1 MLQNV
6 NFDFSSFEDVPSPQ
20 SRTTYRLTFSAGNKL
35 CQNDAFHRA
44 LQGITDFHLQLSSDG
59 HFLRL
64 DPNGPNNLTFTKNG
78 ARTHH
83 PLGDMLRR
91 KGLEPPL
98 SYLMCWREDLGC
110 WVGQYDGLSF
120 PCLFPTPRNAKIL
133 RQHLSHETSSTP
145 LSPRVFLGQRS
156 DTSALHLQKNKL
168 SR

>member
-64 DPNGPNNLTFTKNG
+64 DPNGPNNLT
-78 ARTHH
+78 
-83 PLGDMLRR
+83 
-91 KGLEPPL
+91 
-98 SYLMCWREDLGC
+98 
-110 WVGQYDGLSF
+110 
-120 PCLFPTPRNAKIL
+120 
-133 RQHLSHETSSTP
+133 
-145 LSPRVFLGQRS
+145 
-156 DTSALHLQKNKL
+156 LQKTAPVHITLWETCSAVKGWNHPYPILCAGGKI
-168 SR
+168 

>member
-110 WVGQYDGLSF
+110 WVGQYDGLSI
-120 PCLFPTPRNAKIL
+120 PMPAPN
-133 RQHLSHETSSTP
+133 P
-145 LSPRVFLGQRS
+145 
-156 DTSALHLQKNKL
+156 QKCKNSKAA
-168 SR
+168 SKS